1 MESFVEKNEVFK
13 KLEMMDRTNLDKID
27 GFVKCLIFQREEL
40 KTLPGKRQPL
50 LIRKKQDE

>member
-13 KLEMMDRTNLDKID
+13 KLEMMDRVNLDKID

-40 KTLPGKRQPL
+40 KTPPGKRQPL